1 MKKIFLMGLL
11 ALSLIAATNNT
22 DNKSGSS
29 YGSAVNID
37 TAYVSWDGLTYYDL
51 RYHSAKSLYLDF
63 KSNVQASDTVFFF
76 LMGTNIWA
84 DSLRFYH
91 VIAQDTLDVSAMGDS
106 SIQFNNLASDLP
118 RYVKMRLILN
128 DGAGGATATIAS
140 GLYTE

>member
-11 ALSLIAATNNT
+11 AFVLMAATNNT

-29 YGSAVNID
+29 YGSAVDID

-51 RYHSAKSLYLDF
+51 RFHGARSLYLDF
-63 KSNVQASDTVFFF
+63 KSNIQASDTVFFF
-76 LMGTNIWA
+76 LMGTSIWP

-91 VIAQDTLDVSAMGDS
+91 IIAEDTLEIAAPGDS
-106 SIQFNNLASDLP
+106 TIQFSYPADQLP
-118 RYVKMRLILN
+118 RYIKMRLILN
-128 DGAGGATATIAS
+128 DGASGATATIAS